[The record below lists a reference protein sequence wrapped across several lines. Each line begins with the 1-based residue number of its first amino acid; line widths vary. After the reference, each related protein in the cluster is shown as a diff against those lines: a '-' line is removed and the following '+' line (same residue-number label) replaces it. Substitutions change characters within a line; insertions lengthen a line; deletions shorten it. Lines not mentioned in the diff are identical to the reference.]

1 MFYVFEK
8 EVTNGIRR
16 RIKVFGVEEFTGGG
30 LGFVIY
36 EGGEIIMSPDI
47 KTVEKLVEIITR
59 EVLLAM
65 VENEDKS
72 QTPAGETSEKEK

>member
-30 LGFVIY
+30 LGFIIY
-36 EGGEIIMSPDI
+36 EGGEW
-47 KTVEKLVEIITR
+47 KLR
-59 EVLLAM
+59 
-65 VENEDKS
+65 
-72 QTPAGETSEKEK
+72 PAEWYIPVN